1 MFLAALPTGAHVNN
15 LVYALILTFFAAAKS
30 FATANEISIRND
42 LKICVDLQLG
52 QTEQV
57 GNLVVLNSKI
67 TVKKSI
73 ADCGCKSALASYRS
87 YAKREWGNSFLQSG
101 VFGLLESSETKFV
114 LASEKKLLLSSPTI
128 LEISCA
134 SPE

>member
-1 MFLAALPTGAHVNN
+1 MLLAELPTGVHVNN
-15 LVYALILTFFAAAKS
+15 IIYVLILTYFMAAKC
-30 FATANEISIRND
+30 FAIANETSIRND
-42 LKICVDLQLG
+42 LKSCVDLQPG

-57 GNLVVLNSKI
+57 GNLVVLNAKI
-67 TVKKSI
+67 TVNKSI
-73 ADCGCKSALASYRS
+73 ADCGCKSALVSYRS
-87 YAKREWGNSFLQSG
+87 YTKQEWGNSLLQSG

-114 LASEKKLLLSSPTI
+114 LASEKKLLSSGPTV